1 MDTLMEK
8 ETAGQS
14 DLRADSR
21 TAEKQEYVSF
31 YLNNELYAFEAL
43 KVREIVELMNVTKVP
58 HLPEFIKGVINLR
71 GNIIPV
77 VDLKLKFGMNSGEY
91 RKHTCII
98 VTEFSGGVMG
108 LIVDI
113 VSDVLTLPGDNI
125 AAAPS
130 FGASINTAFIKG
142 MGKVGDGLVIV
153 LDVDRVLSETETI
166 ALGETKNIILSEG
179 GQDA

>member
-1 MDTLMEK
+1 MEALMEK
-8 ETAGQS
+8 ERAGE
-14 DLRADSR
+14 A
-21 TAEKQEYVSF
+21 AERQEYVSF
-31 YLNNELYAFEAL
+31 FLNDELYAFEAL
-43 KVREIVELMNVTKVP
+43 KVREIVELMNITNVP

-108 LIVDI
+108 LIVDV
-113 VSDVLTLPGDNI
+113 VSDVLTLSKETI

-142 MGKVGDGLVIV
+142 MGKVGDSLVIV
-153 LDVDRVLSETETI
+153 LDVDRVLSETETL
-166 ALGETKNIILSEG
+166 ALGEAKNISPSEG